1 MKIILAFV
9 LILIFTFLFTI
20 INVGLD
26 INSVN
31 QIIQPLIFALTAAIG
46 ILYFPLRKY
55 FLVVSLCLFSL
66 MVMTYLI
73 NMLEVSNRI
82 GSLGFGMLF
91 ITVASYLPEIIKKG
105 NIEKF

>member
-9 LILIFTFLFTI
+9 LILVFTFLFTI
-20 INVGLD
+20 MNVGLE

-31 QIIQPLIFALTAAIG
+31 QIIQPLIFALTATID

-55 FLVVSLCLFSL
+55 FLAASLCLLSL

-73 NMLEVSNRI
+73 NMLEVSNWV